1 MRRSLTLII
10 GLALVAAACG
20 LQDVTE
26 ETSTTVT
33 ATTTTEPITTGGE
46 ADSQTSTVSID
57 SSATAW
63 VRHEWSPPADMEP
76 HAAAWGDPGMVV
88 LGYSSLDFDD
98 SPTANGL
105 WLFDGETWSGTMLS
119 DVTTGDEYGFIPTVT
134 DLVWFGG
141 RYLAFLMGDTTT
153 TAGRASMLTSQNGLD
168 WELEYL
174 GSAPAVAT
182 PAGLYATPESPPWP
196 GTSAVAR
203 VAVHHNEITAAGW
216 TVLGANEGFLSMPV
230 IWRSTNGRT
239 WSTKALPN
247 ANFQNEWARDVA
259 VGPLGYLVEIGGPV
273 HQSASLW
280 YSPNGEDWTYVGD
293 RFDDQWRMLV
303 SISVGKESML
313 AVLMDLADDGGQP
326 LELWRST
333 NGLDWEEV
341 EPPFSHV
348 ASLDGYP
355 PADLA
360 NTRQGIVALV
370 AGENATDLW
379 RSRDGLSWNQ
389 LPSIVS
395 PEASGHARIVP
406 ALPFP
411 FSTGEGLSLVAAV
424 PGTVVRWTEATETR
438 SIVTDTPEYGRW
450 LPSDAM
456 NAEPAFE
463 ADAPGCGLAAAGAAA
478 LLGLAA
484 LGFWI
489 GFFVL
494 DPPNYL
500 LVFSAL
506 PVSALF
512 TVLGALFSSTS
523 SDFLLAWPVD
533 FGLWLAVAFV
543 VSRWATRKGLNL
555 RAYAAVFLLVVV
567 IALVYGAALSLLV
580 EPVA

>member
-216 TVLGANEGFLSMPV
+216 TVLGAGEGFLSMPV
-230 IWRSTNGRT
+230 IW
-239 WSTKALPN
+239 
-247 ANFQNEWARDVA
+247 
-259 VGPLGYLVEIGGPV
+259 
-273 HQSASLW
+273 
-280 YSPNGEDWTYVGD
+280 
-293 RFDDQWRMLV
+293 
-303 SISVGKESML
+303 
-313 AVLMDLADDGGQP
+313 
-326 LELWRST
+326 
-333 NGLDWEEV
+333 
-341 EPPFSHV
+341 
-348 ASLDGYP
+348 
-355 PADLA
+355 
-360 NTRQGIVALV
+360 
-370 AGENATDLW
+370 
-379 RSRDGLSWNQ
+379 
-389 LPSIVS
+389 
-395 PEASGHARIVP
+395 
-406 ALPFP
+406 
-411 FSTGEGLSLVAAV
+411 
-424 PGTVVRWTEATETR
+424 
-438 SIVTDTPEYGRW
+438 
-450 LPSDAM
+450 
-456 NAEPAFE
+456 
-463 ADAPGCGLAAAGAAA
+463 
-478 LLGLAA
+478 
-484 LGFWI
+484 
-489 GFFVL
+489 
-494 DPPNYL
+494 
-500 LVFSAL
+500 
-506 PVSALF
+506 
-512 TVLGALFSSTS
+512 
-523 SDFLLAWPVD
+523 
-533 FGLWLAVAFV
+533 
-543 VSRWATRKGLNL
+543 
-555 RAYAAVFLLVVV
+555 
-567 IALVYGAALSLLV
+567 
-580 EPVA
+580 